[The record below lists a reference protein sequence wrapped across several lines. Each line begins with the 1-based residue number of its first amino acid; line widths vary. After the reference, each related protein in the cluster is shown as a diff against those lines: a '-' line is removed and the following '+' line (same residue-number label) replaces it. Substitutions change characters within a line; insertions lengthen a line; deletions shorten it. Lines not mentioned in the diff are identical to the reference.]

1 LSRTVHAAPTCK
13 ANHPTVSLAGGP
25 QKKDSIVLLHS
36 THPQREW
43 IWGTSNG
50 GLVAIWIR
58 GRRRWSST
66 GTATDG
72 TPPLRATHSITHYSS
87 HPQPSIAIV
96 EGSHWVLFPGPVSV
110 GVGGHE
116 RLRRSGVL
124 LRTALL
130 LQRTWLA
137 SRPALGQGGTL
148 LTADTS
154 SCQVIS

>member
-1 LSRTVHAAPTCK
+1 VACRCQGQFMRLRPVRQTTLRCHWRAVRKRRIASSCCIPPIRSE
-13 ANHPTVSLAGGP
+13 NGFG
-25 QKKDSIVLLHS
+25 
-36 THPQREW
+36 
-43 IWGTSNG
+43 GTSNG

-96 EGSHWVLFPGPVSV
+96 EGSHSVLFPGPVSV
-110 GVGGHE
+110 GVGGHHE

-137 SRPALGQGGTL
+137 SRP
-148 LTADTS
+148 D
-154 SCQVIS
+154 C